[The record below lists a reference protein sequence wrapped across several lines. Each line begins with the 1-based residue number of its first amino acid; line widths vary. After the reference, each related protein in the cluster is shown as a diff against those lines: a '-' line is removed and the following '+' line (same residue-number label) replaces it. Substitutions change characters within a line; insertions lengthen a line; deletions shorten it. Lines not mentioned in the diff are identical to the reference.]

1 VMRISLISDQGFNG
15 TMESDLLVIGGGPAG
30 CGFAAR
36 AAKDATVTVLEEH
49 VEIGRPVQCTGLVAP
64 RVVDMAKAK
73 ESVIC
78 AIRGARFHFPAGT
91 VVDFRSADIKA
102 LVVERRSFDQRCAEI
117 AADAGAKIL
126 TSSSL
131 VKAVVKPSGV
141 EARFLREGRP
151 EKCSSSIIIGA
162 DGYKS
167 RVSEMT
173 DLAPARERIK
183 GLQVDLDIED
193 RSDILDVFI
202 GSKVA
207 PGFFAWRIPCGDF
220 VRVGVCIS
228 QGNGPPSQYL
238 RSLLKILELEDAKSL
253 ERISGVIP
261 LGFPLRT
268 YADRT
273 ILVGDAAGQAK
284 PLSGGG
290 LYTGMTAAR
299 IAAEVALAAL
309 KEGDLSAERL
319 SEYQCR
325 WKEEIGR
332 ELERGYLIRKA
343 YLRLSDK
350 RLEALG
356 KTLDRPEVKE
366 VLATGDIDFPSLLA
380 PQIIK
385 AAPKLLRFAPQV
397 LRSMFS
403 HTPIN
408 RI

>member
-1 VMRISLISDQGFNG
+1 
-15 TMESDLLVIGGGPAG
+15 LVIGGGPAG
-30 CGFAAR
+30 CSFAAR
-36 AAKDATVTVLEEH
+36 AAKGAQVTVLEEH
-49 VEIGRPVQCTGLVAP
+49 PQIGRPVQCTGLVAP
-64 RVVDMAKAK
+64 RVVDLARAE
-73 ESVIC
+73 ESVLC
-78 AIRGARFHFPAGT
+78 AFRGARFHFPAGK
-91 VVDFRSADIKA
+91 VIDFRSSDIKA
-102 LVVERRSFDQRCAEI
+102 FVVDRQVFDLRCAEN

-126 TSSSL
+126 TNGRL
-131 VKAVVKPSGV
+131 TRAAIRPEGV
-141 EARFLREGRP
+141 DARFLREGRT
-151 EKCSSSIIIGA
+151 EKCLASLIIGA

-167 RVSEMT
+167 RVSEIAN
-173 DLAPARERIK
+173 LPPAREKIK
-183 GLQVDLDIED
+183 GIQVDLDVKERGD
-193 RSDILDVFI
+193 VLDVYI

-228 QGNGPPSQYL
+228 QGFGVPSQYL
-238 RSLLKILELEDAKSL
+238 RSLLKRLELDDAKIL

-261 LGFPLRT
+261 IGFPLRT

-273 ILVGDAAGQAK
+273 LLIGDAAGQAK

-290 LYTGMTAAR
+290 LYTGMTAAG

-309 KEGDLSAERL
+309 KEGDLTANRL
-319 SEYQCR
+319 SEYQR
-325 WKEEIGR
+325 KWKEEIGK

-356 KTLDRPEVKE
+356 RTLDRQEVKE
-366 VLATGDIDFPSLLA
+366 VLSTGDVDFPSLLA

-397 LRSMFS
+397 LRSMFTRAPMS
-403 HTPIN
+403 
-408 RI
+408 RV

>member
-1 VMRISLISDQGFNG
+1 MRRSLISDRGFNG
-15 TMESDLLVIGGGPAG
+15 TMESELLVIGGGPAG
-30 CGFAAR
+30 CSFAAR
-36 AAKDATVTVLEEH
+36 AAKAAQVTVLEEH
-49 VEIGRPVQCTGLVAP
+49 PQIGRPVQCTGLVAP
-64 RVVDMAKAK
+64 RVVDLARAK
-73 ESVIC
+73 ESVLC

-91 VVDFRSADIKA
+91 VIDFRSSWIKA
-102 LVVERRSFDQRCAEI
+102 FVVDRQEFDRRCAEN

-126 TSSSL
+126 TGSRL
-131 VKAVVKPSGV
+131 TRAVIRPEGV
-141 EARFLREGRP
+141 EARFLREGRT
-151 EKCSSSIIIGA
+151 EKCMAGLIVGA

-167 RVSEMT
+167 RVSET
-173 DLAPARERIK
+173 ADLPPARERIK
-183 GLQVDLDIED
+183 GLQVDLDIVD
-193 RSDILDVFI
+193 RSDVLDVYI
-202 GSKVA
+202 GSNVA

-228 QGNGPPSQYL
+228 QGNGVPSQYL
-238 RSLLKILELEDAKSL
+238 RSLLKRLELDDMKVL

-261 LGFPLRT
+261 IGFPLRT

-273 ILVGDAAGQAK
+273 LLIGDAAGQAK

-299 IAAEVALAAL
+299 IAAEVALAAQQ
-309 KEGDLSAERL
+309 EGNLSADRL
-319 SEYQCR
+319 SEYQR
-325 WKEEIGR
+325 KWKDEIGR

-356 KTLDRPEVKE
+356 RTLDRPEVKE
-366 VLATGDIDFPSLLA
+366 VLSTGDIDFPSLLA

-403 HTPIN
+403 RAPLS
-408 RI
+408 RG